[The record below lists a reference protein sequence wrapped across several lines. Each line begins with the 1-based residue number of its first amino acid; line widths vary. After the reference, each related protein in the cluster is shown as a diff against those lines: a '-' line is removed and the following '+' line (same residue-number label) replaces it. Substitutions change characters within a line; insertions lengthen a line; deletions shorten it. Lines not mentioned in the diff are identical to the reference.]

1 MLTVRH
7 VPQSRSRTVP
17 AALIFIALLSGCAT
31 TNKKDPLEPM
41 NRMVFAVNKAADTAL
56 IKPVATI
63 YTRLTPQFL
72 RTGLSNVVANMR
84 DVITVVN
91 SALQFKFGQA
101 ARDLERVVINTVF
114 GAVGFF
120 DLASRDGL
128 TRNRED
134 FGQTLA
140 VWGVPS
146 GPFLVLPLIG
156 PSTFRDGAGLIVDFY
171 TYPPTWLFTDV
182 STANIVYGATV
193 VILRAD
199 ALEAQEFVSGA
210 AVDEYSFV
218 REAWLQQRSN
228 LIWDGNP
235 PREELDDDEDDE
247 PQKKGDAEPA
257 VPPAAGAPIA
267 PSEATLSSAE
277 SREPVTT
284 PSGTPVTIA
293 LPASE
298 T

>member
-7 VPQSRSRTVP
+7 VLPFRFRTFP
-17 AALIFIALLSGCAT
+17 AALIVIAILSGCAS

-72 RTGLSNVVANMR
+72 RTGLSNMVNNMR

-91 SALQFKFGQA
+91 GTLQFKFGQA
-101 ARDLERVVINTVF
+101 ARDLERVVINSVF
-114 GAVGFF
+114 GMAGFF

-146 GPFLVLPLIG
+146 GPYLVLPLVG
-156 PSTFRDGAGLIVDFY
+156 PSTFRDGVGVGVDIFL
-171 TYPPTWLFTDV
+171 YPPTWLISDV
-182 STANIVYGATV
+182 RASNIIYGATV
-193 VILRAD
+193 VVLRAD
-199 ALEAQEFVSGA
+199 NLEAQEFVSDA

-218 REAWLQQRSN
+218 REAFLQQRRN

-235 PREELDDDEDDE
+235 PREELDDEEDDE
-247 PQKKGDAEPA
+247 PQKKGEAA
-257 VPPAAGAPIA
+257 PAASPAMVAPAEA
-267 PSEATLSSAE
+267 PVSSSESG
-277 SREPVTT
+277 EPLTT
-284 PSGTPVTIA
+284 SSGTPVTMA

-298 T
+298 P

>member
-1 MLTVRH
+1 MPIVRRI
-7 VPQSRSRTVP
+7 PSSRFQTLP
-17 AALIFIALLSGCAT
+17 AALVVIALLSGCAT

-41 NRMVFAVNKAADTAL
+41 NRMVFAMNKAADVAL

-63 YTRLTPQFL
+63 YTRITPQFL
-72 RTGLSNVVANMR
+72 RTGLSNMVNNMR

-91 SALQFKFGQA
+91 GALQFKFGQA

-146 GPFLVLPLIG
+146 GPYLVLPLAG
-156 PSTFRDGAGLIVDFY
+156 PSTFRDGVGLGVDIFL
-171 TYPPTWLFTDV
+171 YPPTWLISDV
-182 STANIVYGATV
+182 RASNIVYGATV
-193 VILRAD
+193 VVLRAD
-199 ALEAQEFVSGA
+199 NLEAQEFVSDA

-218 REAWLQQRSN
+218 REAFLQQRRN

-235 PREELDDDEDDE
+235 PREELDDEEDDE
-247 PQKKGDAEPA
+247 PQRKGDAA
-257 VPPAAGAPIA
+257 PAASPAPVTPA
-267 PSEATLSSAE
+267 ETLVSSSESG
-277 SREPVTT
+277 EPLTT
-284 PSGTPVTIA
+284 PSGTPVTMA

-298 T
+298 P